1 MNGEIPATPDLVWDM
16 LFQLDAIS
24 LWVNPNFILTSFL
37 AFPFRSTCT
46 HRLDEESILRLS

>member
-1 MNGEIPATPDLVWDM
+1 MNGKIPAKPDLVWDM